1 MTISPFDP
9 LRFPRYPLNNIT
21 PFTYR
26 DGRTFLQLIES
37 LKKYINE
44 DYVAAVNGLLDEL
57 NLATEE
63 SIVGIEATFNS
74 QLATFNATVDTLIN
88 ETETEIANKILSVD
102 SQVSAKLATV
112 DTAITNMTT
121 TVNNAVA
128 DMNENATVQIALVN
142 STMQGYMDDIDDQ
155 IAIINEKSGPVGV
168 QEVLL
173 TGDYVLNHNPLFPFT
188 HPINYMF
195 VQNATGGHK
204 VIAGDNVH
212 GQIEINSAPLSWT
225 RVTMYPAEGNSW
237 IVETSTDRAAELL
250 TDIVHKS
257 FDWAVQS
264 GRQDLT
270 STVMYNT
277 FPCATRT
284 DSGRIIVGWPA
295 QAGHVMIATDVS
307 YLKWSDDNGATW
319 SNPVALPAGH
329 GIIGLASLGNR
340 VAMVTMR
347 IDAPYRRMFVSFS
360 TASTIATTWTPP
372 MDIGNVLYSTWHFP
386 CSISW
391 FDDGTP
397 DGLIIVNS
405 YNDNGVFLTA
415 SRNGGAT
422 WYTHSQPSALAW
434 NAGPNES
441 SVCLTDN
448 GTMALFMRDDSGSPG
463 AIRMRESSDWGETWG
478 PQITIATSA
487 TGMPKAVLMPNG
499 QITIP
504 IRDQA
509 VDEYPDSYALLVVD
523 RDLVVSRKHVST
535 EYMMYGHV
543 VVVDNTTALIIGA
556 HQVSST
562 HAIVWK
568 RTLAL
573 TATEPGVWETY
584 PVEWKTVSG
593 STLNIVDGTLEGRF
607 IRQGKTVHGFITFI
621 RGANSNYGP
630 STGNNLQ
637 DAFSFSLPVN
647 PRGWREV
654 WGNAMVGNN
663 KPCTVWSWAPGR
675 ITLIDSTG
683 LRVSNTNGVWD
694 TGTEIRIGFTCEEA

>member
-26 DGRTFLQLIES
+26 DGRTFLELIES
-37 LKKYINE
+37 LKNYINE
-44 DYVAAVNGLLDEL
+44 DYVAAVNALLDEL

-63 SIVGIEATFNS
+63 SITGIEATFNS
-74 QLATFNATVDTLIN
+74 QLTAFNTTVDTLIN

-128 DMNENATVQIALVN
+128 GMNENATVQIALVN

-204 VIAGDNVH
+204 VIAGENVF
-212 GQIEINSAPLSWT
+212 GSIEINTEPLAWT
-225 RVTMYPAEGNSW
+225 RVTMYPAEGDSW

-270 STVMYNT
+270 TTVMYNT

-295 QAGHVMIATDVS
+295 QAGHVMVGTDVS

-360 TASTIATTWTPP
+360 TASTVATTWTPP

-391 FDDGTP
+391 FDDGTA
-397 DGLIIVNS
+397 DGSSSSIATMTMGCSSPRHATAAQRGTRTVNPQRSRGMRDPTNPVYVSRTTAQWRCSCATILVRRALSGCANRLI
-405 YNDNGVFLTA
+405 GVRRGELRLLLPRRQRECRSCSHAKRSDYHSNQGA
-415 SRNGGAT
+415 SR
-422 WYTHSQPSALAW
+422 
-434 NAGPNES
+434 
-441 SVCLTDN
+441 
-448 GTMALFMRDDSGSPG
+448 R
-463 AIRMRESSDWGETWG
+463 
-478 PQITIATSA
+478 
-487 TGMPKAVLMPNG
+487 
-499 QITIP
+499 
-504 IRDQA
+504 
-509 VDEYPDSYALLVVD
+509 
-523 RDLVVSRKHVST
+523 
-535 EYMMYGHV
+535 
-543 VVVDNTTALIIGA
+543 
-556 HQVSST
+556 
-562 HAIVWK
+562 
-568 RTLAL
+568 
-573 TATEPGVWETY
+573 
-584 PVEWKTVSG
+584 
-593 STLNIVDGTLEGRF
+593 
-607 IRQGKTVHGFITFI
+607 
-621 RGANSNYGP
+621 
-630 STGNNLQ
+630 
-637 DAFSFSLPVN
+637 
-647 PRGWREV
+647 
-654 WGNAMVGNN
+654 
-663 KPCTVWSWAPGR
+663 
-675 ITLIDSTG
+675 
-683 LRVSNTNGVWD
+683 
-694 TGTEIRIGFTCEEA
+694 